1 MKQADRDAAAARKKM
16 VAHLRRE
23 HGVADTELEAD
34 LQRGENAA
42 PQACPKPNPNLSDPH
57 PNSNPNTT
65 VAPTPPPPTPL
76 PPKPPPSPP

>member
-1 MKQADRDAAAARKKM
+1 MKQADRDAAAARQKM
-16 VAHLRRE
+16 VAHLQRE
-23 HGVADTELEAD
+23 HGVTDSELQAD

-42 PQACPKPNPNLSDPH
+42 PQVCPKPNPNLDPH

-65 VAPTPPPPTPL
+65 VAPTPPPPSPL